1 MKTQLR
7 HILGLVCTFILCAG
21 LTVPAGAAIMAS
33 DYLTYYSAYAL
44 TESGGKVIIEFEV
57 DGTGRMD
64 LVGSSYIV
72 VQEKSGSTW
81 KGISTYF
88 GSVSNGMLDD
98 SAYSHIGSITY
109 TGTPGKEYRALVTVY
124 AKDSTGDDSRTLTTN
139 IVTAR

>member
-1 MKTQLR
+1 
-7 HILGLVCTFILCAG
+7 
-21 LTVPAGAAIMAS
+21 MAS